1 MWYYITENQRCVYMT
16 NSIEEVNNW
25 LSERQ
30 KTIVLTSNNI
40 YHEFIIEVK

>member
-1 MWYYITENQRCVYMT
+1 MWYYITENQLCVYAA

-30 KTIVLTSNNI
+30 KTIVSISNNI